1 MLILV
6 LLSSVVVRD
15 SKKREIQ
22 LFRKLMVNFFLH
34 LWHILKRGGKKRAR
48 KTAESNLHSKWFATL
63 LQLTHLLSLLL
74 FVLP

>member
-22 LFRKLMVNFFLH
+22 LFRKLMVNFFSTSLAYF
-34 LWHILKRGGKKRAR
+34 KGGKKRAR